1 MRKREIIKKKL
12 RRFRKKKKA
21 SSIRAVGV
29 KAPQFPS
36 PPKGK
41 TMIHI
46 FKEKEYKGGTAVIEP
61 VGGFTNVH
69 ITDSEQLKDFLISQ
83 LTKGH
88 YVKID
93 IRKSHTG
100 KNSLKVKF
108 HHPYGSDR

>member
-12 RRFRKKKKA
+12 RRFRKKKP

-29 KAPQFPS
+29 TAPQFPS

-41 TMIHI
+41 PLIRI
-46 FKEKEYKGGTAVIEP
+46 FKEKEYNGGTAVIEP

-69 ITDSEQLKDFLISQ
+69 ITDGEQLKDFLITQ

-88 YVKID
+88 YVKMD
-93 IRKSHTG
+93 IRKGHTG
-100 KNSLKVKF
+100 KNSK
-108 HHPYGSDR
+108 G